1 MTDDELRD
9 LRERLETARRRV
21 DHLARSARHTPIEEA
36 RLRGKAEGLGVALN
50 YLRGYGR

>member
-1 MTDDELRD
+1 MTDEDLRD
-9 LRERLETARRRV
+9 LRERLEAAKRRV
-21 DHLARSARHTPIEEA
+21 DHLANSCRHTPIEEA